1 MLDVRLRL
9 ITEYIY
15 DLDTSNLCN
24 GTIIYESSSNT
35 FYIYANGVF
44 YDIKNESNEEK
55 LPFDLR

>member
-24 GTIIYESSSNT
+24 GTIIYELSSNT
-35 FYIYANGVF
+35 FYMYTNGIF
-44 YDIKNESNEEK
+44 CDIKNESNKEN
-55 LPFDLR
+55 LPFNLR

>member
-1 MLDVRLRL
+1 MLDARL
-9 ITEYIY
+9 ITDYIC

-24 GTIIYESSSNT
+24 GTIVCELSSNT

-44 YDIKNESNEEK
+44 YDINKEK